1 MKLRSRLA
9 LTLLIAPICHARQ
22 IPAHVQEI
30 VPTIEIEIIPEPQ
43 PENPKQQ
50 AIILGA
56 ANILANAAAIAGSPH
71 DRQNVGQAVTGILA
85 NIINIALISGKRDH
99 RSRAELFNI
108 ICDELHL
115 DDTMREIVKQKI
127 EELNHETSSLE

>member
-1 MKLRSRLA
+1 MKLFPY
-9 LTLLIAPICHARQ
+9 LTVVLLIAPICHARK

-30 VPTIEIEIIPEPQ
+30 VPTIEIEIVPEPQ

-56 ANILANAAAIAGSPH
+56 ANILANAAAIAGSPR

-99 RSRAELFNI
+99 RSRTELFNV
-108 ICDELHL
+108 ICDELNL
-115 DDTMREIVKQKI
+115 DDAIREIIKLKI
-127 EELNHETSSLE
+127 EEINQESC